1 MAAEG
6 VNLQLIRG
14 MSDQIVRML
23 ETSKYN
29 IESILNEL
37 PGIVTIIRLD
47 GTIFKGNQS
56 LSEIFEQDLENL
68 IYLNFLS
75 IFSKE
80 SQNTFRQE
88 LSIIADKQNKSDRP
102 ESLNSEFELEID
114 HINPEHGIPTC
125 FLWNVR
131 AYEKRLP
138 SGELLFL
145 VLGKDVTALRKH
157 ALKLEDLISERT
169 AKLQIKTN
177 DINAML
183 HNMNQGIFT
192 ITRDLTIH
200 SEYSRFLAD
209 IFKHNDIAGRNVMN
223 FLFSDTKKGVDR
235 LNKIRC
241 ILEACLGEDD
251 LTFMFNQSDLP
262 TEIVNYIQGEP
273 RVLELAWNPIYDKQ
287 DNLDKIL
294 VNVRDI
300 TEFRKLQEA
309 SQEKEK
315 ALGIIHGILA
325 VSMKNFELFIKN
337 SRHMLDENDEII
349 NGPEKIDHGA
359 VELLFRN
366 MHTIKGNARIFGYQG
381 VADSAHKA
389 EELYSKLSAQ
399 DNPEIDRQ
407 LLKKDLENV
416 ISEISFCEK
425 VCDEQLKSVFKDT
438 TDDLKEK
445 IKSIL
450 IEFQDDEHINEH
462 LLVQRIQ
469 NTITAENCSEIVDII
484 KSITNHSNEIA
495 QRLNKEPPQIHL
507 PRTNYSLPNEL
518 KDTLQ
523 NALVHCLNNALDH
536 GIEEPSIRT
545 KKGKDIKGNIEF
557 SLRESKDY
565 IELTIED
572 DGKGIDLNEMR
583 KRLNQI
589 PGQTTD
595 ITEEDL
601 IEHIFDSGF
610 STAQV
615 VTETSGRGIGLNA
628 VHVSLKEYNGDIK
641 VQAIGKENP
650 DGFLPIRF
658 VIYLPKVIKQDE
670 EFKLAAN
677 Q

>member
-80 SQNTFRQE
+80 SQNTFKQE
-88 LSIIADKQNKSDRP
+88 LSIIANKQNKSDRP

-416 ISEISFCEK
+416 ISEISFCY
-425 VCDEQLKSVFKDT
+425 C
-438 TDDLKEK
+438 
-445 IKSIL
+445 
-450 IEFQDDEHINEH
+450 
-462 LLVQRIQ
+462 
-469 NTITAENCSEIVDII
+469 
-484 KSITNHSNEIA
+484 
-495 QRLNKEPPQIHL
+495 
-507 PRTNYSLPNEL
+507 
-518 KDTLQ
+518 
-523 NALVHCLNNALDH
+523 
-536 GIEEPSIRT
+536 
-545 KKGKDIKGNIEF
+545 
-557 SLRESKDY
+557 
-565 IELTIED
+565 
-572 DGKGIDLNEMR
+572 
-583 KRLNQI
+583 
-589 PGQTTD
+589 
-595 ITEEDL
+595 
-601 IEHIFDSGF
+601 
-610 STAQV
+610 
-615 VTETSGRGIGLNA
+615 
-628 VHVSLKEYNGDIK
+628 
-641 VQAIGKENP
+641 
-650 DGFLPIRF
+650 
-658 VIYLPKVIKQDE
+658 
-670 EFKLAAN
+670 
-677 Q
+677 

>member
-223 FLFSDTKKGVDR
+223 FLFSDTKK
-235 LNKIRC
+235 
-241 ILEACLGEDD
+241 
-251 LTFMFNQSDLP
+251 
-262 TEIVNYIQGEP
+262 
-273 RVLELAWNPIYDKQ
+273 EL
-287 DNLDKIL
+287 
-294 VNVRDI
+294 
-300 TEFRKLQEA
+300 
-309 SQEKEK
+309 
-315 ALGIIHGILA
+315 
-325 VSMKNFELFIKN
+325 
-337 SRHMLDENDEII
+337 
-349 NGPEKIDHGA
+349 
-359 VELLFRN
+359 
-366 MHTIKGNARIFGYQG
+366 
-381 VADSAHKA
+381 
-389 EELYSKLSAQ
+389 
-399 DNPEIDRQ
+399 
-407 LLKKDLENV
+407 
-416 ISEISFCEK
+416 
-425 VCDEQLKSVFKDT
+425 
-438 TDDLKEK
+438 
-445 IKSIL
+445 
-450 IEFQDDEHINEH
+450 
-462 LLVQRIQ
+462 
-469 NTITAENCSEIVDII
+469 
-484 KSITNHSNEIA
+484 
-495 QRLNKEPPQIHL
+495 
-507 PRTNYSLPNEL
+507 
-518 KDTLQ
+518 
-523 NALVHCLNNALDH
+523 
-536 GIEEPSIRT
+536 
-545 KKGKDIKGNIEF
+545 
-557 SLRESKDY
+557 
-565 IELTIED
+565 
-572 DGKGIDLNEMR
+572 
-583 KRLNQI
+583 
-589 PGQTTD
+589 
-595 ITEEDL
+595 
-601 IEHIFDSGF
+601 
-610 STAQV
+610 
-615 VTETSGRGIGLNA
+615 IG
-628 VHVSLKEYNGDIK
+628 
-641 VQAIGKENP
+641 
-650 DGFLPIRF
+650 
-658 VIYLPKVIKQDE
+658 
-670 EFKLAAN
+670 
-677 Q
+677 